1 MIGGLCCQTKCYF
14 YNIDMIC
21 EKYLYCLIYVY
32 IYWIYYLC
40 VKNKLSLKTPTK
52 AKLCSK
58 YTFNK
63 KRWEESSRNV
73 CSADLKDS
81 LGKEELYLR
90 KIFKKMMF
98 EIIIV
103 AIRNYV
109 YWIIKT
115 NYLQIYM
122 KKQEAT

>member
-1 MIGGLCCQTKCYF
+1 
-14 YNIDMIC
+14 
-21 EKYLYCLIYVY
+21 
-32 IYWIYYLC
+32 
-40 VKNKLSLKTPTK
+40 
-52 AKLCSK
+52 
-58 YTFNK
+58 
-63 KRWEESSRNV
+63 
-73 CSADLKDS
+73 
-81 LGKEELYLR
+81 
-90 KIFKKMMF
+90 MF

>member
-1 MIGGLCCQTKCYF
+1 LKRAINIRCTLQFLYFERKKYF
-14 YNIDMIC
+14 YLTLCPKNFKYENI
-21 EKYLYCLIYVY
+21 KTN
-32 IYWIYYLC
+32 C
-40 VKNKLSLKTPTK
+40 VK
-52 AKLCSK
+52 K

-63 KRWEESSRNV
+63 KRSEEFSRNV

-109 YWIIKT
+109 YCIIKT